1 MKSPPLIRR
10 FFAKRARAELP
21 VVLDRKRI
29 FILPTKFGF
38 LFALLLLALLIGS
51 INYTNN
57 LGFFLTFLLASTGF
71 VSIFHTYVNLRGLT
85 ITRIETG
92 ETFAGAS
99 LVLTVHCGSTSRPF
113 RDVRVALSG
122 EAGPSRG
129 VNLEPGMNR
138 AVRAIGGTTRRG
150 IRSLP
155 VIVVHTTYPLGL
167 FRAWSNVSVA
177 GTYAVFPE
185 PSEAV
190 SLVSLETPGDSSRDD
205 GSGKRPGSDDFGGLR
220 EYVPGDPMQRI
231 AWKSSSKGTG
241 LLTKEFV
248 TGTRRHVGIRWD
260 DVHGADE
267 ERLSQLCAMILAADT
282 RGAPY
287 WLELPGHVS
296 EVARGAEHRHRCLMR
311 LAEYGRGAGTGGEA

>member
-1 MKSPPLIRR
+1 MKSPRPVRR

-29 FILPTKFGF
+29 FILPTKFGL

-71 VSIFHTYVNLRGLT
+71 VSIFHTYVNLRGLEVS
-85 ITRIETG
+85 RIETG
-92 ETFAGAS
+92 ETFAGDRC
-99 LVLTVHCGSTSRPF
+99 LVNVHCRTTSRPF
-113 RDVRVALSG
+113 RDIRISL
-122 EAGPSRG
+122 AGATPAASG
-129 VNLEPGMNR
+129 VNLEPGTGR
-138 AVRAIGGTTRRG
+138 SVRASGKKTQRG
-150 IRSLP
+150 VRPLP
-155 VIVVHTTYPLGL
+155 GIVIHTTYPLGL

-177 GTYAVFPE
+177 GTFAVFPH

-190 SLVSLETPGDSSRDD
+190 SLVSRDIPGDSSRDD
-205 GSGKRPGSDDFGGLR
+205 GSGRRPGSDDFGGLR
-220 EYVPGDPMQRI
+220 EYVPGDPMQRV

-260 DVHGADE
+260 DVQGSDE
-267 ERLSQLCAMILAADT
+267 ERLSQLCAMILAAEK

-296 EVARGAEHRHRCLMR
+296 DVARGVEHRHRCLMR
-311 LAEYGRGAGTGGEA
+311 LAAYGTGAGTEGEA

>member
-71 VSIFHTYVNLRGLT
+71 VSIFHTYVNLRGLA

-92 ETFAGAS
+92 EIFAGDP

-122 EAGPSRG
+122 ETGPSRG
-129 VNLEPGMNR
+129 VNLEPGMHR

-190 SLVSLETPGDSSRDD
+190 SLVSLETPGDSSQDD

-220 EYVPGDPMQRI
+220 P
-231 AWKSSSKGTG
+231 K
-241 LLTKEFV
+241 
-248 TGTRRHVGIRWD
+248 
-260 DVHGADE
+260 
-267 ERLSQLCAMILAADT
+267 
-282 RGAPY
+282 APDF
-287 WLELPGHVS
+287 
-296 EVARGAEHRHRCLMR
+296 
-311 LAEYGRGAGTGGEA
+311 